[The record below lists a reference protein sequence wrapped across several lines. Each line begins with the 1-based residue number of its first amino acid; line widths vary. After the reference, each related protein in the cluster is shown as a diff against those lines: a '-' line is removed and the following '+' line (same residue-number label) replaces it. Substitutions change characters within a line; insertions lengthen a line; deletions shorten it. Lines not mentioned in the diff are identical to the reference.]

1 MSNVTIFVAMFA
13 LASDFMNSMGKM
25 YVVVAVVALILIGI
39 FGYMFYI
46 DRKLTRLEN
55 KFKRNNGR

>member
-1 MSNVTIFVAMFA
+1 MSNVTIFVAMFV
-13 LASDFMNSMGKM
+13 LANDFMNSMGKM

-46 DRKLTRLEN
+46 DRKITRLE
-55 KFKRNNGR
+55 KKIKQDNGR